1 MRTPIAPARGAP
13 SASNPDRTPA
23 LSIHRETVTC
33 PYCWQSIEITID
45 LSAGDQTYVED
56 CSVCC
61 RPIVVS
67 FQTDGEALGALEVT
81 GESEA

>member
-1 MRTPIAPARGAP
+1 MRIALAPGAP
-13 SASNPDRTPA
+13 SAFNPDRTA
-23 LSIHRETVTC
+23 LSIQRETVTC
-33 PYCWQSIEITID
+33 PYCWQTVEITID

-61 RPIVVS
+61 RPMVIA

-81 GESEA
+81 AESDA

>member
-1 MRTPIAPARGAP
+1 MRIAPAPGAP
-13 SASNPDRTPA
+13 SASNRDRTPA
-23 LSIHRETVTC
+23 LLIQRETVIC
-33 PYCWQSIEITID
+33 PYCWQAVELTID

-61 RPIVVS
+61 RPMVVS

-81 GESEA
+81 AESEA